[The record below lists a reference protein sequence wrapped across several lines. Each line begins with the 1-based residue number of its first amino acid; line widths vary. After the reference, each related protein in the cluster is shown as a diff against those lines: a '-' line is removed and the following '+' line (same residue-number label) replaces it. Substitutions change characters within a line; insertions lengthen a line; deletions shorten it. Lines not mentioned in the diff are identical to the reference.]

1 MEYIGKGD
9 AYSSGVFDYNTAAE
23 NNTKKAYSGKIS
35 DKAYKELEARGL
47 QVVVSRIQEIL
58 TVQEQAGFQM
68 IMAILDEDHIDY
80 LNNKRADAPYW
91 TTLGK

>member
-1 MEYIGKGD
+1 MVD
-9 AYSSGVFDYNTAAE
+9 AVGIIRHRVHIQNGVRHTLRLHGHAVP
-23 NNTKKAYSGKIS
+23 G
-35 DKAYKELEARGL
+35 GL
-47 QVVVSRIQEIL
+47 AL
-58 TVQEQAGFQM
+58 HVQGHPVQLRAGFQM

>member
-1 MEYIGKGD
+1 MLLIINGVGATTHMELNII
-9 AYSSGVFDYNTAAE
+9 FR
-23 NNTKKAYSGKIS
+23 
-35 DKAYKELEARGL
+35 KAYKELEARGL

-68 IMAILDEDHIDY
+68 IMAISDEDQSDY